1 MCVRERRGGGETC
14 ARSCTCE
21 DEDNLRFSLSTM
33 WAPEIKLRLSSLV
46 AWVFFSKISKTDPYF
61 VAQTG
66 LKIIRNTQR
75 TILAPN
81 ISFSIVPIS
90 ISLPQPQLS
99 WYTPILGVLPV
110 LMPAA
115 TSCFPTVHPHTF
127 NDHLWSLSFCPHC
140 LFLLLAKLWNWLRPL
155 AVWLPFQAMRT
166 KFKRCMLLGSYC
178 FLGDKAIRRGSPQS
192 LSTGSASR

>member
-1 MCVRERRGGGETC
+1 MSLFSRIRQ
-14 ARSCTCE
+14 
-21 DEDNLRFSLSTM
+21 NLT
-33 WAPEIKLRLSSLV
+33 
-46 AWVFFSKISKTDPYF
+46 YY

-66 LKIIRNTQR
+66 LKMIRSTQR

-81 ISFSIVPIS
+81 ISFTIAPNG
-90 ISLPQPQLS
+90 ISLPQPHS
-99 WYTPILGVLPV
+99 SRYTRILGVLPV

-127 NDHLWSLSFCPHC
+127 NDQLWSLSFCPQC
-140 LFLLLAKLWNWLRPL
+140 LSLLLAKLWIWLRPP
-155 AVWLPFQAMRT
+155 AVWLPFQAVRM

-192 LSTGSASR
+192 LSTGSASQ